1 MKKSYCAVVAFFACF
16 MLLAVSGITVQAAQS
31 KGDSVLQLGG
41 GFIHSQG
48 ADVGTL
54 NLDIGYGYFVSHNWE
69 VGLMQTLG
77 YSFIDGA
84 DNQWIASTIPYV
96 NYHFRGLTQN
106 DTFQPFIGAFIGAS
120 YNEDDVTGT
129 LGPQIGFRS
138 FVNDSTFISVKYRYE
153 WFFDE
158 LTFDDIDD
166 TKSDGNHVITLGLG
180 FVF

>member
-84 DNQWIASTIPYV
+84 DNQWVASTIPYA

-120 YNEDDVTGT
+120 YNDDDVTGT
-129 LGPQIGFRS
+129 LGPQIGFKS
-138 FVNDSTFISVKYRYE
+138 FVNDTTFISVKYRYE

-166 TKSDGNHVITLGLG
+166 TKSDGNHVVTLGLG

>member
-1 MKKSYCAVVAFFACF
+1 MKKSYFAAVAFFACF
-16 MLLAVSGITVQAAQS
+16 MLLAVSAITVQAAQS
-31 KGDSVLQLGG
+31 KGDSVLQLSG

-54 NLDIGYGYFVSHNWE
+54 NLDIGYGYFVSNDWE

-84 DNQWIASTIPYV
+84 DDQWVASTIPYV
-96 NYHFRGLTQN
+96 NYYIRPLSRN
-106 DTFQPFIGAFIGAS
+106 DTFLPFIGAFIGAS

-129 LGPQIGFRS
+129 LGPQIGFKS
-138 FVNDSTFISVKYRYE
+138 FVNDSTFVSVKYRYE

-166 TKSDGNHVITLGLG
+166 TKSDGNHVVTLGLG